1 MWQRKTFIIQALLV
15 MGVIERLLLRDN
27 NIEDTQP
34 FSSISMNISDLGTI
48 SLDDNPIQ
56 ELNGFIKYSLKHLSV
71 KNCLISSIPVF
82 NQNASIN
89 GLSITNNPLQDIS
102 EIGTINNLSNLNL
115 KECWDIEDLMPLQT
129 IKSLKTLR
137 ISVYVENIKSLVL
150 ALKDNDNL
158 DSIELEVK
166 GEYTINHDEILKP
179 IMDKI
184 SSILKK

>member
-1 MWQRKTFIIQALLV
+1 
-15 MGVIERLLLRDN
+15 
-27 NIEDTQP
+27 
-34 FSSISMNISDLGTI
+34 
-48 SLDDNPIQ
+48 
-56 ELNGFIKYSLKHLSV
+56 
-71 KNCLISSIPVF
+71 
-82 NQNASIN
+82 
-89 GLSITNNPLQDIS
+89 
-102 EIGTINNLSNLNL
+102 
-115 KECWDIEDLMPLQT
+115 MPLQT